1 MTAPDTSPTAPAR
14 GLFLTLDGPDG
25 GGKTTQAAGLAAWL
39 RARGVAVV
47 SCRDPGGTALG
58 DRLRAILLDRDTVD
72 LALRAEMLLYMASR
86 AQLVEEVI
94 RPALAAGR
102 TVVSDRYLL
111 ANLVYQGYAGGLPAD
126 EVAQVGRAATGGLL
140 PDLTLVL
147 DLPPE
152 AARARV
158 GAARDRIEDR
168 PESYHMRVRDG
179 FLQAARRARDGACP
193 EYPAPIVVI
202 DASAD
207 PETVA
212 ARIRS
217 EVERALALG
226 PRT

>member
-25 GGKTTQAAGLAAWL
+25 GGKTTQAARLVAWL
-39 RARGVAVV
+39 RARGIEVV

-58 DRLRAILLDRDTVD
+58 DRLRGILLDRDTVG
-72 LALRAEMLLYMASR
+72 LSLRAEMLLYMASR

-111 ANLVYQGYAGGLPAD
+111 ANLVYQGYAGGLPVD

-158 GAARDRIEDR
+158 GGARDRIEDR
-168 PESYHMRVRDG
+168 PESYHARVRDG
-179 FLQAARRARDGACP
+179 FLRAASRARDGACP
-193 EYPAPIVVI
+193 EYPAPIVVV
-202 DASAD
+202 DDSAD